1 MKRIPGPS
9 EAMVTYTVKPKPE
22 VEAGLA
28 EALEAVEQAKTAKG
42 AKQEAALEQA
52 AVLLAAL
59 QAQHPKDPRIARLLD
74 TARSIQGLRGDG
86 GATSIKAVRAAFHN
100 LAEQAKTLQ
109 AAAASTERI
118 TKVSGGT
125 VSDFDR
131 RMMRAA
137 VKLAERPLSEN
148 NTPAATIL
156 SLQGKIVSIG
166 QNRAYAPLHDWRRHG
181 EMEAMGALTQ
191 RTYSGMANVLIR
203 FRDSGGA
210 LSPELLATL
219 AKLERQ
225 GVKDDPGFIDTAATL
240 KKGGFFSPQKIA
252 SYGAALQAFV
262 SEGGFMRDEEGKL
275 HPRHAEVLRSALA
288 EGTIQK
294 SDLADWSAFDQL
306 RDGSGAAKMDLYT
319 SLEPCGMCMQNCTS
333 QGHMG
338 RVLYAAQDPYGGGVS
353 TLPHY
358 ADLYFKAERVP
369 FEIIGG
375 VEEEARA
382 QAMYEHFFREIY
394 PKAKAGAA
402 G

>member
-1 MKRIPGPS
+1 MKRIPK
-9 EAMVTYTVKPKPE
+9 EALVTYTLKPQPE
-22 VEAGLA
+22 AEAGLA
-28 EALEAVEQAKTAKG
+28 QAVHAVEQAKTARG
-42 AKQEAALEQA
+42 TKQKSELERA
-52 AVLLAAL
+52 GVLLEAL
-59 QAQHPKDPRIARLLD
+59 RQQHPKDPRIACLLATTRL
-74 TARSIQGLRGDG
+74 IQTLRDG
-86 GATSIKAVRAAFHN
+86 GTTHKSVRAAFQN
-100 LAEQAKTLQ
+100 LAEQAQTLK
-109 AAAASTERI
+109 AAAASTERV
-118 TKVSGGT
+118 TQVKGGA

-137 VKLAERPLSEN
+137 VKLAEKPLSQN

-181 EMEAMGALTQ
+181 EMEAMAALTQ

-203 FRDSGGA
+203 FRDSGGPLNPEVLA
-210 LSPELLATL
+210 MLS
-219 AKLERQ
+219 KLERQ
-225 GVKDDPGFIDTAATL
+225 GVKEDPGFIDTAATL
-240 KKGGFFSPQKIA
+240 KEGGFFGPQKIA

-262 SEGGFMRDEEGKL
+262 SEGGFIRDEEGKL
-275 HPRHAEVLRSALA
+275 HPHHAEVLRDALA

-294 SDLADWSAFDQL
+294 ADLADWSAFDQL
-306 RDGSGAAKMDLYT
+306 RDASGTAKMDLYT

-338 RVLYAAQDPYGGGVS
+338 RVLYAAKDAYGGGVS

-369 FEIIGG
+369 YEIIGG
-375 VEEEARA
+375 VEAEAQA
-382 QAMYEHFFREIY
+382 QAMYEHFFKAIY

>member
-1 MKRIPGPS
+1 MTRIPK
-9 EAMVTYTVKPKPE
+9 EALVTYTLKPEPE

-28 EALEAVEQAKTAKG
+28 QAFQAVEQAKTSKG
-42 AKQEAALEQA
+42 AKQKTALEQA
-52 AVLLAAL
+52 TVLLAAL
-59 QAQHPKDPRIARLLD
+59 QQQHPKDPRIARLLD
-74 TARSIQGLRGDG
+74 TTRSIQGLSDG
-86 GATSIKAVRAAFHN
+86 GPTSISSVRAAFQN
-100 LAEQAKTLQ
+100 LAEQAKALQ

-118 TKVSGGT
+118 TQVTGGT

-137 VKLAERPLSEN
+137 VKLAERPLSQN

-203 FRDSGGA
+203 YRDSGGA
-210 LSPELLATL
+210 LDPGLLSTL

-275 HPRHAEVLRSALA
+275 HPHHAEVLRSALA

-306 RDGSGAAKMDLYT
+306 RDGGGAAKMDLYT

-338 RVLYAAQDPYGGGVS
+338 RVLYAAKDPYGGGVS

-375 VEEEARA
+375 VEAEAHA
-382 QAMYEHFFREIY
+382 QEMYERFFRDIY
-394 PKAKAGAA
+394 PKAKAKAGAA